1 MIIYPPFIADTI
13 PAFTKDKIIIPFQQN
28 PVVGIE
34 EVNSFSLIVKD
45 YLSSNILLNLTAA
58 ADTEHLHYNSNT
70 RMGEVVFDI
79 ADNKTKLIEEIN
91 NNTALTETQ
100 KAERIADITKF
111 PETKQYYK
119 FQMSYS
125 DGTINPNTQQLYSAY
140 STASIG
146 RCVGNGGEI
155 SVKGLDSDIIN
166 LSQKIYEG
174 SYITDI
180 YSEPVYSYR
189 FIFKNGTTNEVLQD
203 SGEILHNTDTDI
215 VTQQNKRISQHNFRI
230 KYDLL
235 SQHYYELIYE
245 ITTINNFHIST
256 PIYTIIKQEEP
267 PMHFEGA
274 IQATQDIDAKNNG
287 YIKLTISPGLNP
299 IKGDFIIERTS
310 DGIEWDEL
318 TKFHLTKNSD
328 LTLFTWKDWSIEQ
341 GVEYTYSIKQYSYNI
356 ESQRKKSNSII
367 AEFEDMFLSDGNRQL
382 KIKYNPKVSSFK
394 DTILEQKMDTI
405 GGKYPFFFRNNQVR
419 YKEIPISGLISYQMD
434 DNQLF
439 MTDEEIGL
447 IGVEAYRELS
457 PSITNTFNNVKIR
470 TTQLVDYNYTAERK
484 FKLEV
489 LKWLTNGEPK
499 LFRSPAEGNYVIR
512 LMNTSLSPNDTLG
525 RMLHTFS
532 STGYEIMDNTIE
544 NLQKNKLMNLSELS
558 DPQPQKVLKTLDY
571 NWIGNDEIKTF
582 TGEGIEKITW
592 VTRQPNSE
600 DVITVDDETYVNT
613 ASIYTIPTGKE
624 ITLTKEILSR
634 GDTITFYYYPELDL
648 GTDDFAEDLIIAQD
662 ILFSVPSGH
671 VLRDDSPAGEGI
683 LDYKEIGSDEIQTLR
698 VFQTYILI
706 VSKDPS
712 YISENA
718 QDYELKIGDTIIDC
732 SDGQV
737 RYFYNIPETE
747 LYDKGLGLH
756 LDIYAKVQNSGV
768 SSRLGQ
774 FILEQSGV

>member
-1 MIIYPPFIADTI
+1 MIIYPPLIADTI
-13 PAFTKDKIIIPFQQN
+13 PAFTTDKIVIPFSQN
-28 PVVGIE
+28 PAVGMA
-34 EVNSFSLIVKD
+34 EVQSFKLIVKD
-45 YLSSNILLNLTAA
+45 YLASTPLAVLSTSKDSIS
-58 ADTEHLHYNSNT
+58 YNPITKS
-70 RMGEVVFDI
+70 GEVTF
-79 ADNKTKLIEEIN
+79 
-91 NNTALTETQ
+91 
-100 KAERIADITKF
+100 ITDTWK
-111 PETKQYYK
+111 PQPKQYYK
-119 FQMSYS
+119 FQIGYS
-125 DGTINPNTQQLYSAY
+125 DNSTDPNTGKLYVAY

-146 RCVGNGGEI
+146 RCVGSGGEI
-155 SVKGLDSDIIN
+155 SVKGLNSNIVN

-174 SYITDI
+174 NYITDI

-215 VTQQNKRISQHNFRI
+215 ITQQNKRISQHNFRI

-235 SQHYYELIYE
+235 SQYYYELIYE

-299 IKGDFIIERTS
+299 IKGDFIVERTS
-310 DGIEWDEL
+310 DGIEWNEL

-341 GVEYTYSIKQYSYNI
+341 GVEYTYSIKQYSYNV
-356 ESQRKKSNSII
+356 ESQRKMSNSII

-382 KIKYNPKVSSFK
+382 KIKYNPKVPSFK

-419 YKEIPISGLISYQMD
+419 YKEIPISGLISYWMD

-447 IGVEAYRELS
+447 IDIEAYRELT
-457 PSITNTFNNVKIR
+457 PSISDIFDNTKIR
-470 TTQLVDYNYTAERK
+470 TTQLIDYNYAAERK

-489 LKWLTNGEPK
+489 LNWLTNGEPK
-499 LFRSPAEGNYVIR
+499 LFRSPAEGNYIVR

-544 NLQKNKLMNLSELS
+544 NLQKNKLMSLSELS

-600 DVITVDDETYVNT
+600 NVITVDNETYVNT
-613 ASIYTIPTGKE
+613 TSIYTIPTGKE

-648 GTDDFAEDLIIAQD
+648 GTDDFGIDIFAEDIITAQD
-662 ILFSVPSGH
+662 IVFSAPSGY
-671 VLRDDSPAGEGI
+671 VLRDNSPAGEGI
-683 LDYKEIGSDEIQTLR
+683 LDYKEINSDELQTLR
-698 VFQTYILI
+698 IFQTYVLI

-712 YISENA
+712 YISENT
-718 QDYELKIGDTIIDC
+718 QDYELKIGDTIINC

-737 RYFYNIPETE
+737 RYFYNIPEAE

-756 LDIYAKVQNSGV
+756 LDIYAKVQNSDA

-774 FILEQSGV
+774 FILEQSRLSQGV